1 MKKRMIIC
9 VSMLLSAL
17 LFLASCNGGNSSA
30 PDSAS
35 ESVPPTTA
43 SAAAETKTPATSAV
57 PSTAAATV
65 PSTLPATE
73 PSTMPEIKPF
83 VMNNDRS
90 DPDDIYDAAGFVS
103 LSDVIPDIIPDIRY
117 YSNYNFVGTRV
128 NGYEEPVALLTK
140 EAARALASVADKLR
154 EKGYRIKIYDAY
166 RPQIAV
172 DHFAAWAEDPN
183 DDKMKADFYPDLDKS
198 VLFDYGYIAHY
209 SGHSRGCTVDMT
221 LCDSSGKEIDMGS
234 TFDYFGEISHPD
246 YTGITDEQYSNR
258 MLLRDAMTEGGFRPC
273 ATEWWDFTLLDEPYP
288 NTYFS
293 FPVSKKSLNY

>member
-1 MKKRMIIC
+1 
-9 VSMLLSAL
+9 
-17 LFLASCNGGNSSA
+17 
-30 PDSAS
+30 
-35 ESVPPTTA
+35 
-43 SAAAETKTPATSAV
+43 
-57 PSTAAATV
+57 
-65 PSTLPATE
+65 
-73 PSTMPEIKPF
+73 
-83 VMNNDRS
+83 MNDDRS
-90 DPDDIYDAAGFVS
+90 DPNDIYDGTGFVS
-103 LSDVIPDIIPDIRY
+103 LSDVIPDVVLDIRY
-117 YSNYNFVGTRV
+117 YSEYNFVGKRV
-128 NGYEEPVALLTK
+128 NSYEEPLALLTK

-172 DHFAAWAEDPN
+172 DHFAAWAADPN
-183 DDKMKADFYPDLDKS
+183 DDKMKSDFYPELDKS

-258 MLLRDAMTEGGFRPC
+258 MLLRNAMTEGGFRPC

-288 NTYFS
+288 GTYFS
-293 FPVSKKSLNY
+293 FPVSRKSLKY

>member
-1 MKKRMIIC
+1 MKRMIIC
-9 VSMLLSAL
+9 VSLLLTAS
-17 LFLASCNGGNSSA
+17 LFLTACGGKESSA
-30 PDSAS
+30 PASTPDSA
-35 ESVPPTTA
+35 A
-43 SAAAETKTPATSAV
+43 Q
-57 PSTAAATV
+57 PSTAAAAVSATETPTTTPV
-65 PSTLPATE
+65 TEVETTAEPATE
-73 PSTMPEIKPF
+73 PF
-83 VMNNDRS
+83 VMNDDRS
-90 DPDDIYDAAGFVS
+90 DPNDIYDGTGFVS
-103 LSDVIPDIIPDIRY
+103 LSDVIPDVVLDIRY
-117 YSNYNFVGTRV
+117 YSEYNFVGKRV
-128 NGYEEPVALLTK
+128 NGYEEPLALLTK

-172 DHFAAWAEDPN
+172 DHFASWAADPN
-183 DDKMKADFYPDLDKS
+183 DDKMKADFYPELDKS

-258 MLLRDAMTEGGFRPC
+258 MLLRNAMTEGGFRPC

-288 NTYFS
+288 GTYFS
-293 FPVSKKSLNY
+293 FPVSRKSLKY